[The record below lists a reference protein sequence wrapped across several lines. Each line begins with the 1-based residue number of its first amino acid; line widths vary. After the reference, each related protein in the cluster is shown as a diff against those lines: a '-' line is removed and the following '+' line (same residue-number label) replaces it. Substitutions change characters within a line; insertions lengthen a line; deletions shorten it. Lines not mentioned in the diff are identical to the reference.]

1 MVEHLIDHARLRRP
15 NPAEQLQGDSSVDMK
30 MQPESSEEIIAYA
43 AQQDLDRDNASFGE
57 AIAFEQDIEMWA
69 NNDASVAAFSSSSS
83 HASSGCKLLSDTLS
97 SNQKQ
102 TLSLLRWILANGV
115 TQKAYSGLMQL
126 NIWEGRLPKNLSSLI
141 QSAVTQ
147 FHRTLK
153 VNTRVTLA
161 SGERISWVSLTDI
174 IKFWMQT
181 KETSTLIYA
190 ANKSYTWPYLG
201 SVTTL
206 DHEIERRCEWLDP
219 NSDWDDVYLMDS
231 FNSINWL
238 KELRATHHV
247 WGHLLQKHLQQQ
259 IVLLFVHLRLFPDG
273 LSLWIRREEGTYGV
287 LVSSTEFPAATR
299 MSPRSPTVCEMTYL
313 SRTALKEIGWSTIGE
328 WINSDIKEVMTGVEI
343 GTNTGKLLIPLF
355 FSFFFALSI
364 AIYAINVFSLIAVF
378 GTEQIKRPSLLSVF
392 WRTLGVTDPHDT
404 PCYQCKNM
412 EASLST
418 NVTPVSRTSKV
429 KSRCSRRKH
438 PLSFEPRPTR
448 LKCQSCYADPRCQ

>member
-259 IVLLFVHLRLFPDG
+259 IVLL
-273 LSLWIRREEGTYGV
+273 
-287 LVSSTEFPAATR
+287 
-299 MSPRSPTVCEMTYL
+299 
-313 SRTALKEIGWSTIGE
+313 
-328 WINSDIKEVMTGVEI
+328 
-343 GTNTGKLLIPLF
+343 
-355 FSFFFALSI
+355 LSI
-364 AIYAINVFSLIAVF
+364 
-378 GTEQIKRPSLLSVF
+378 
-392 WRTLGVTDPHDT
+392 
-404 PCYQCKNM
+404 
-412 EASLST
+412 
-418 NVTPVSRTSKV
+418 
-429 KSRCSRRKH
+429 
-438 PLSFEPRPTR
+438 
-448 LKCQSCYADPRCQ
+448 